1 MLFEFEE
8 LSMYYPIDTEPKE
21 DTTEDQ
27 HLVLD
32 GTVNL
37 YDSDEDEVPRVKG
50 LIELLSQFF
59 SDKPNQNL

>member
-1 MLFEFEE
+1 MV
-8 LSMYYPIDTEPKE
+8 YPEDTESKE

-37 YDSDEDEVPRVKG
+37 YDSDEDQVPRVKG
-50 LIELLSQFF
+50 LVELLSQFF
-59 SDKPNQNL
+59 SDKQNQNL